1 MGKHTQTMLILGF
14 TAIFVGYL
22 SVWLVGPGAG
32 LSFLGIELG
41 EWLKF
46 IGLGGRRDFFYLPPI
61 TLGAML
67 ALWTMTWAVQDW
79 RAWAMRGLAVLIS
92 LLAFPAIEDISGP
105 AREQY
110 MTRVFLI
117 GFVILLA
124 LFSAFGQ
131 PRGGRARLPWVL
143 MALLAAA
150 GLVLPAWLF
159 MEVRPYLSDLFGQP
173 VRAGIGLWLNGLG
186 HGVVLLV
193 CLLHLP
199 AARDSAPVEAGHR
212 A

>member
-1 MGKHTQTMLILGF
+1 MRKHLQTGLILGF

-67 ALWTMTWAVQDW
+67 ALWTMIWAVQDW

-105 AREQY
+105 VREQY
-110 MTRVFLI
+110 TTRVFLI
-117 GFVILLA
+117 GCVMLLA
-124 LFSAFGQ
+124 LLSAVWH
-131 PRGGRARLPWVL
+131 PRGTWARLPWLL
-143 MALLAAA
+143 MALLAAV

-159 MEVRPYLSDLFGQP
+159 LEIRPYLSDLFGQP
-173 VRAGIGLWLNGLG
+173 VSAGIGFWLNGLG
-186 HGVVLLV
+186 HGVVLVV

-199 AARDSAPVEAGHR
+199 STQDSAPVEVGRR